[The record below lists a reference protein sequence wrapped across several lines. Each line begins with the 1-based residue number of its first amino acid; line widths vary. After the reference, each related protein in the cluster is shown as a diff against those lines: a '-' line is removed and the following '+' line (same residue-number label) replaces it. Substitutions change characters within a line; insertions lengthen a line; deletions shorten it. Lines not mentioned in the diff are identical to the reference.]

1 MSDQD
6 IKNDNDSVIKEDID
20 TSENMSDEDIVVDD
34 ESELG
39 QAELIK
45 KLREKLRNTEKEKQ
59 EYLTTLQRTKAD
71 YINSKKDFE
80 QRAKDLIKYAASDL
94 ISEII
99 PALDAFDMAMNNK
112 EAWEKVDKNWR
123 NGIEYIYNQLVTS
136 LSKHGMA
143 QENPKG
149 EAFDI
154 MRHHSIETIKTDDE
168 GLKGKVAEVMQKGYS
183 LHGKEIRPA
192 TVKVYE

>member
-154 MRHHSIETIKTDDE
+154 I
-168 GLKGKVAEVMQKGYS
+168 MQKGYS